1 MAKGTLT
8 MRTIVYLFLVAAC
21 WAGVVETGEA
31 QMIVGHRGASFDAPE
46 NTLAA
51 FQEAWKQ
58 KADAIEGDFYLTKD
72 GHIVCLHDKTTE
84 RTTAGAAKLN
94 PAESTL
100 DQLRD
105 LDVGSWKHEKYAGE
119 RIPLLEEVLAT
130 VPQTGK
136 ILIEIKC
143 GPEIV
148 EPLRVALEKTSL
160 QAEQIVI
167 ICFNDEVVKQCR
179 EKMPQ
184 FKANWLTSY
193 KQNKLTGKWSPDLGK
208 VLKTLGSTGAT
219 GLGTQGRDEVVTAEF
234 VREIRKAG
242 VECHVWTVNDPAQA
256 KRYAELGFDSITTDK
271 PAEIRKATLGG
282 ES

>member
-1 MAKGTLT
+1 
-8 MRTIVYLFLVAAC
+8 MRTFVYLSFVAAC
-21 WAGVVETGEA
+21 WASAVETGEA
-31 QMIVGHRGASFDAPE
+31 QMIVAHRGASFDAPE

-72 GHIVCLHDKTTE
+72 GHIVCMHDKTTE
-84 RTTAGAAKLN
+84 RTTAGTAKLN

-100 DQLRD
+100 EQLRD

-136 ILIEIKC
+136 ILVEIKC
-143 GPEIV
+143 GPEII
-148 EPLRVALEKTSL
+148 EPLRVVLEKSTL
-160 QAEQIVI
+160 RPEQIVI
-167 ICFNDEVVKQCR
+167 ICFDEGVVKQAR

-193 KQNKLTGKWSPDLGK
+193 KQNESTGKWSPDLGK
-208 VLKTLGSTGAT
+208 VLESLGKTGAT

-242 VECHVWTVNDPAQA
+242 IECHVWTINEPSQA

-271 PAEIRKATLGG
+271 PAEIRKALFGG
-282 ES
+282 TP

>member
-1 MAKGTLT
+1 M
-8 MRTIVYLFLVAAC
+8 MRTIVNLCWVAAC
-21 WAGVVETGEA
+21 WACIVATGEA
-31 QMIVGHRGASFDAPE
+31 QMIVAHRGASFVAPE

-72 GHIVCLHDKTTE
+72 GHNVCMHDKTTE
-84 RTTAGAAKLN
+84 RTTAGLSKLK
-94 PAESTL
+94 PADSTL

-130 VPQTGK
+130 VPQSGK

-143 GPEIV
+143 GPEII
-148 EPLRVALEKTSL
+148 EPLRVILEKTTL
-160 QAEQIVI
+160 RPEQIII
-167 ICFNDEVVKQCR
+167 ICFDEEVVKQAR

-193 KQNKLTGKWSPDLGK
+193 KQNKLTGKWSPDASK
-208 VLKTLGSTGAT
+208 VLKTLKSTKAT

-234 VREIRKAG
+234 VRNIRTAG
-242 VECHVWTVNDPAQA
+242 IECHVWTVNDAAQA

-271 PAEIRKATLGG
+271 PAEIRKAILGG
-282 ES
+282 RP

>member
-1 MAKGTLT
+1 M
-8 MRTIVYLFLVAAC
+8 MRTFAYCFVVVAC
-21 WAGVVETGEA
+21 WASVVGTGEA
-31 QMIVGHRGASFDAPE
+31 QMIVAHRGASFDAPE

-100 DQLRD
+100 KQLRD

-148 EPLRVALEKTSL
+148 EPLRVVLEKSSL
-160 QAEQIVI
+160 RPEQIVI
-167 ICFNDEVVKQCR
+167 ICFNEEVVKQSR

-193 KQNKLTGKWSPDLGK
+193 KQNKLTGKWSPGLSA
-208 VLKTLGSTGAT
+208 VLKKLESTKAT

-234 VREIRKAG
+234 VRDIRKAG
-242 VECHVWTVNDPAQA
+242 IECHVWTVNEADQA

-271 PAEIRKATLGG
+271 PAEIRKAISGG
-282 ES
+282 T

>member
-1 MAKGTLT
+1 MAKGTLM
-8 MRTIVYLFLVAAC
+8 MRTFGCFLFVAAC
-21 WAGVVETGEA
+21 WASGVGTGEA
-31 QMIVGHRGASFDAPE
+31 QMIVAHRGASFDAPE

-72 GHIVCLHDKTTE
+72 GHIVCMHDKTTE
-84 RTTAGAAKLN
+84 RTTAGSAKLT
-94 PAESTL
+94 PTESTL

-136 ILIEIKC
+136 ILVEIKC
-143 GPEIV
+143 GPEII
-148 EPLRVALEKTSL
+148 EPLRVVLEKTSL
-160 QAEQIVI
+160 RPEQIVI
-167 ICFNDEVVKQCR
+167 ICFNEEVVKQAR
-179 EKMPQ
+179 AKMPQ

-193 KQNKLTGKWSPDLGK
+193 KQEKDTGKWSPDLGT
-208 VLKTLGSTGAT
+208 VLEALGKTGAT

-234 VREIRKAG
+234 VHEIRKAG
-242 VECHVWTVNDPAQA
+242 IECHVWTINDPAQA

-271 PAEIRKATLGG
+271 PAEIRKAVLGG
-282 ES
+282 TP

>member
-1 MAKGTLT
+1 
-8 MRTIVYLFLVAAC
+8 
-21 WAGVVETGEA
+21 
-31 QMIVGHRGASFDAPE
+31 MIVAHRGASFDAPE

-72 GHIVCLHDKTTE
+72 GHIVCMHDKTTE
-84 RTTAGAAKLN
+84 RTTAGSSKLK

-105 LDVGSWKHEKYAGE
+105 LDVGSWKHERYAGE
-119 RIPLLEEVLAT
+119 RVPLLEEVLAT
-130 VPQTGK
+130 VPQSGK

-143 GPEIV
+143 GPEII
-148 EPLRVALEKTSL
+148 EPLRVILEKTTL
-160 QAEQIVI
+160 RPEQVII
-167 ICFNDEVVKQCR
+167 ICFDEEVVKQAR

-193 KQNKLTGKWSPDLGK
+193 KQNKLTGKWSPTAGK
-208 VLKTLGSTGAT
+208 VLKTLKSTKAT

-234 VREIRKAG
+234 VRDIRSAG
-242 VECHVWTVNDPAQA
+242 VECHVWTVNDAAQA

-271 PAEIRKATLGG
+271 PAEIRTAILGG
-282 ES
+282 SP

>member
-1 MAKGTLT
+1 M
-8 MRTIVYLFLVAAC
+8 MRTFAYGLLVAAC
-21 WAGVVETGEA
+21 WTGVVGIGEA
-31 QMIVGHRGASFDAPE
+31 QMIVAHRGASFDAPE

-84 RTTAGAAKLN
+84 RTTAGTAKLN

-119 RIPLLEEVLAT
+119 RIPLLDEVLAT
-130 VPQTGK
+130 VPQSGK
-136 ILIEIKC
+136 ILVEIKC
-143 GPEIV
+143 GPEII
-148 EPLRVALEKTSL
+148 EPLRVVLEKSSL
-160 QAEQIVI
+160 RPEQIVI
-167 ICFNDEVVKQCR
+167 ICFNEEVVKQAR

-193 KQNKLTGKWSPDLGK
+193 KQDKDTKMWSPNLDTVLETLGK
-208 VLKTLGSTGAT
+208 TGAT
-219 GLGTQGRDEVVTAEF
+219 GWGTQGRDEVVTAEF

-242 VECHVWTVNDPAQA
+242 IECHVWTVDEPAQA
-256 KRYAELGFDSITTDK
+256 KRYATLGFDSITTNK
-271 PAEIRKATLGG
+271 PAEIRKAVLGG
-282 ES
+282 TP

>member
-1 MAKGTLT
+1 
-8 MRTIVYLFLVAAC
+8 MRLIVGGLLVMAC
-21 WAGVVETGEA
+21 WASVVRTGEA
-31 QMIVGHRGASFDAPE
+31 QMIVAHRGASFDAPE

-84 RTTAGAAKLN
+84 RTTGGAAKLK
-94 PAESTL
+94 PAEASL
-100 DQLRD
+100 EQLRD

-119 RIPLLEEVLAT
+119 RIPLLDEVLAT
-130 VPQTGK
+130 VPQAGK

-148 EPLRVALEKTSL
+148 EPLRVVLEKTTL
-160 QAEQIVI
+160 RPEQIVI
-167 ICFNDEVVKQCR
+167 ICFNQEVVKQCR

-193 KQNKLTGKWSPDLGK
+193 KQNALTGKWSPGLAS
-208 VLKTLGSTGAT
+208 VLESLDKTGAT
-219 GLGTQGRDEVVTAEF
+219 GLGTQARDEVVTADF

-242 VECHVWTVNDPAQA
+242 VECHVWTVNEPAQA
-256 KRYAELGFDSITTDK
+256 ARYAELGFDSITTDK
-271 PAEIRKATLGG
+271 PAEIRSAIQSGNP
-282 ES
+282 

>member
-1 MAKGTLT
+1 
-8 MRTIVYLFLVAAC
+8 MRLIVCGLLVAAC
-21 WAGVVETGEA
+21 LVSVVRTGEA
-31 QMIVGHRGASFDAPE
+31 QMIVAHRGASFDAPE

-58 KADAIEGDFYLTKD
+58 NADAIEGDFYLTID

-84 RTTAGAAKLN
+84 RITAGTAKLK
-94 PAESTL
+94 PAEATL
-100 DQLRD
+100 EQLRD

-119 RIPLLEEVLAT
+119 RIPLLDEVLAT
-130 VPQTGK
+130 VPQAGK

-148 EPLRVALEKTSL
+148 EPLRVVLEKTTL
-160 QAEQIVI
+160 RPEQIVI
-167 ICFNDEVVKQCR
+167 ICFNQEVVKQCR
-179 EKMPQ
+179 DKMPQ

-193 KQNKLTGKWSPDLGK
+193 KQHERTGKWSPDLGS
-208 VLKTLGSTGAT
+208 VLKTLESTKAT

-234 VREIRKAG
+234 VRDIRKAG

-256 KRYAELGFDSITTDK
+256 QRYAELGFDSITTDK
-271 PAEIRKATLGG
+271 PAEIRKAILDGKP
-282 ES
+282 